1 MFIFII
7 FILLLT
13 QGAGEA
19 PGGIEDGPQ
28 TPTHPATPPGDT
40 QPHGEEKGNGNFIP
54 EFLKIFPS
62 FTSPPPLPPPPVFPP
77 LEVFKMAEI
86 RRWPSPDIPVVISGL
101 YTPENRRG
109 IEEGL
114 KIIENLTCVR
124 FVPAEEED
132 LAHVLI
138 TPGVGG
144 CNAVPGYNAA
154 PGYVSVVHLHP
165 PDCISRIGHVLH
177 EIMHVLGFYHE
188 HQRLDRDA
196 HIEVHYDNILPGHE
210 ANFRRVF
217 NESLGLPYDAG
228 SVMHYGPK
236 GFCADCSRPTI
247 TAREGVEGAEN
258 MGQRINLSLK
268 DVARVN
274 RLYKCSGYYL
284 GLDLVGSEAYTV
296 PEPITEP
303 RMTLLPS
310 AC

>member
-1 MFIFII
+1 M
-7 FILLLT
+7 
-13 QGAGEA
+13 
-19 PGGIEDGPQ
+19 
-28 TPTHPATPPGDT
+28 HPSTPPGND
-40 QPHGEEKGNGNFIP
+40 QGWGESGEREKSTGNSSLFP
-54 EFLKIFPS
+54 QFLQIFPQ
-62 FTSPPPLPPPPVFPP
+62 FPPPLPPPLPVFPEP
-77 LEVFKMAEI
+77 LEVFRMAEV

-124 FVPAEEED
+124 FVNAGETEVGSET
-132 LAHVLI
+132 AHVLI

-154 PGYVSVVHLHP
+154 PGYVSVVHLHA
-165 PDCISRIGHVLH
+165 PDCITRIGHVLH

-188 HQRLDRDA
+188 HQRLDRDS

-217 NESLGLPYDAG
+217 NETLGLPYDAG

-247 TAREGVEGAEN
+247 TAREGVEGADR
-258 MGQRINLSLK
+258 MGQRFNLSMM

-274 RLYKCSGYYL
+274 RLYQCSGYYL
-284 GLDLVGSEAYTV
+284 GLDLLGSTSYV
-296 PEPITEP
+296 PPQPITEP
-303 RMTLLPS
+303 IVTLPPS